1 MSKARNVLVVEDE
14 QELTETMAEFLRMF
28 GYKVYT
34 AGNGYEALDLMKTT
48 DIQVV
53 VSDIRMEGMDG
64 LTLISEIKSRYP
76 GLPVIL
82 ITGFSAKEAKQRAL
96 EKGADAFMAK
106 PVHLKKLKHVIESL
120 CKKDE

>member
-1 MSKARNVLVVEDE
+1 
-14 QELTETMAEFLRMF
+14 
-28 GYKVYT
+28 
-34 AGNGYEALDLMKTT
+34 
-48 DIQVV
+48 
-53 VSDIRMEGMDG
+53 
-64 LTLISEIKSRYP
+64 
-76 GLPVIL
+76 LPVIL